1 MENFI
6 FCAVQKMM
14 VVSKYKQRSKTKKYI
29 CVTGLDSC
37 SSTCFNYPL
46 NLEFCFRRL
55 FLTKILVLRTIME
68 VFCKTLNGNI
78 TIEIEPE
85 LFLLISTSYCNF
97 VRLFQVESLLEYF
110 RTFSE
115 FFSNQLL
122 YTSRY
127 WSAFNESRIQSF
139 CYQKIFDN
147 NFVLKMT
154 IFTLMPTPEFS
165 KCYF

>member
-29 CVTGLDSC
+29 CVIGLDSC

-110 RTFSE
+110 RTLSE
-115 FFSNQLL
+115 FFP
-122 YTSRY
+122 TS
-127 WSAFNESRIQSF
+127 
-139 CYQKIFDN
+139 C
-147 NFVLKMT
+147 
-154 IFTLMPTPEFS
+154 FTLADIGLHLTKVKFKVFVIKKFLITIS
-165 KCYF
+165 F